1 MSNQWDKPTR
11 TALAQ
16 LSEKKPA
23 TKSGQIRALFDDI
36 EAAIAAGHS
45 LQDVC
50 QSLAESGL
58 KLTREQLGSYLTRE
72 RRRRENKPGPAKP
85 TPSPLPTAPATS
97 TTTPAVQSNA
107 LSNLTARAKQTIEFK
122 TDANPSELI

>member
-1 MSNQWDKPTR
+1 MSNQWDKTSR
-11 TALAQ
+11 TALAR

-50 QSLAESGL
+50 STLSASGL
-58 KLTREQLGSYLTRE
+58 ELTREQLGSYLTRE
-72 RRRRENKPGPAKP
+72 RRRREVGPSKLP
-85 TPSPLPTAPATS
+85 PPSPIPPAPATS
-97 TTTPAVQSNA
+97 ATTPAVQSNA
-107 LSNLTARAKQTIEFK
+107 LSNLTARAKETIEFN
-122 TDANPSELI
+122 TDADPSKLI